1 MMKRTLRSL
10 GHSVTQSLAG
20 VVVLTLGLSS
30 CGNSLQSKQLFPQAQ
45 PITAVATEALALT
58 QAIRSGLRVQ
68 SAQTLELNHLYTQDI
83 LGNLYGDIIFST
95 PETVP
100 NALEYAVGIKDQD
113 WSNVDDPTYQTVVMG
128 ASTARSILLYRA
140 NHQRLIGNIGKTI
153 QALGGVG
160 QVQKLVSVN
169 GVDSI
174 WILDKQNAYW
184 AVSTGQPVAVNQ
196 VSEAISSA
204 TKTTAEINAK
214 SELVDVFKKQWSVIL
229 EGQTTSPGAGGQ
241 KVSDKLDPLKGE
253 NPLVYFDNGKGRLN
267 KKLFLEM
274 AQLSGA
280 FSANNVQPQFNN
292 GFSFCIWFF
301 CVGYN
306 SGGLPSSKLA
316 DLSGGFAQRLEHF
329 ANSNSTVASNYPT
342 GQFNIPSFTFGLNS
356 SYNIGCG
363 PASFSGLAWWHWKNS
378 TDAWGNKLTVNSV
391 THANTVARYTAFS
404 DIPIQS
410 DDIFYQR
417 LLQPNSAGTPRIAEL
432 MRTGSVGS
440 DTPLRNPSFTWP
452 DNEVFGGS
460 QWLQDQGMDLRMY
473 GVVGY
478 SSYFTFVAGAAIGS
492 AFGPAAA
499 LVGATF
505 GWTADVF
512 IKIGLY
518 TRMGQLIVQ
527 DVGQR
532 EIPLIAVYNV
542 SGGGFDF
549 NGLHYSPIREY
560 SITNWL
566 VWPDV
571 QVKTV
576 DTNEFR
582 ALSDISLP
590 ASGLMGAYQPSK
602 EYAPSLWPGL
612 ISWR

>member
-1 MMKRTLRSL
+1 
-10 GHSVTQSLAG
+10 
-20 VVVLTLGLSS
+20 VLTLGLSS

-83 LGNLYGDIIFST
+83 LGNPYGDIIFST

-184 AVSTGQPVAVNQ
+184 SIANHQPVTASQ
-196 VSEAISSA
+196 VSEAISST
-204 TKTTAEINAK
+204 TKTTDEINAK
-214 SELVDVFKKQWSVIL
+214 SELVEVFKKQWSVIL
-229 EGQTTSPGAGGQ
+229 EGHTTSPGLGGQ
-241 KVSDKLDPLKGE
+241 KVSDKLDPLKGK
-253 NPLVYFDNGKGRLN
+253 NPLAYFDNGKGHLN

-274 AQLSGA
+274 GQLGGA
-280 FSANNVQPQFNN
+280 FSTTNIQPQFN
-292 GFSFCIWFF
+292 
-301 CVGYN
+301 
-306 SGGLPSSKLA
+306 
-316 DLSGGFAQRLEHF
+316 
-329 ANSNSTVASNYPT
+329 
-342 GQFNIPSFTFGLNS
+342 
-356 SYNIGCG
+356 
-363 PASFSGLAWWHWKNS
+363 
-378 TDAWGNKLTVNSV
+378 
-391 THANTVARYTAFS
+391 
-404 DIPIQS
+404 
-410 DDIFYQR
+410 
-417 LLQPNSAGTPRIAEL
+417 
-432 MRTGSVGS
+432 
-440 DTPLRNPSFTWP
+440 
-452 DNEVFGGS
+452 
-460 QWLQDQGMDLRMY
+460 
-473 GVVGY
+473 
-478 SSYFTFVAGAAIGS
+478 FVAGAAIGS
-492 AFGPAAA
+492 AFGPAGA

>member
-1 MMKRTLRSL
+1 MKRTFESL
-10 GHSVTQSLAG
+10 GYSVTRSFVG
-20 VVVLTLGLSS
+20 MVVLTLGLSG
-30 CGNSLQSKQLFPQAQ
+30 CGNSLQSKQLFTQAQ
-45 PITAVATEALALT
+45 PVTAVATEALALT

-68 SAQTLELNHLYTQDI
+68 SAQTLELNHLYTRDI
-83 LGNLYGDIIFST
+83 LGNPYGDVIFT
-95 PETVP
+95 TQETVSNP
-100 NALEYAVGIKDQD
+100 LEYAVSIKNQD
-113 WSNVDDPTYQTVVMG
+113 WSDVDNPAKQTVIMG

-140 NHQRLIGNIGKTI
+140 NHQRLISDIGKTV

-160 QVQKLVSVN
+160 QVEKLVSVN
-169 GVDSI
+169 GVDSV
-174 WILDKQNAYW
+174 WILDKQNVYW
-184 AVSTGQPVAVNQ
+184 AVATGQPVAASQ

-229 EGQTTSPGAGGQ
+229 EGQTTSPGLGGQ
-241 KVSDKLDPLKGE
+241 RVNDKLDPLGGK
-253 NPLVYFDNGKGRLN
+253 NPLAYFDNGKGRLN

-280 FSANNVQPQFNN
+280 FSPNNLQPQFNN

-306 SGGLPSSKLA
+306 SGGLPNTKLA
-316 DLSGGFAQRLEHF
+316 DLSGGFAQRLGNF
-329 ANSNSTVASNYPT
+329 AANGSVIKSGYST
-342 GQFNIPSFTFGLNS
+342 GEFNIPSFTFGLNS
-356 SYNIGCG
+356 SHNIGCG

-378 TDAWGNKLTVNSV
+378 TDAWGNRLTVNAV
-391 THANTVARYTAFS
+391 THADTVARYTAFNS
-404 DIPIQS
+404 ASIPS

-440 DTPLRNPSFTWP
+440 GSLADNPSFTWP

-492 AFGPAAA
+492 AFGPAGA

-532 EIPLIAVYNV
+532 EIPLIAVYNT
-542 SGGGFDF
+542 SGSGFDF
-549 NGLHYSPIREY
+549 NNLHYSPIREY

-602 EYAPSLWPGL
+602 EAAPSLWPGL